1 MASDKNTEAVGR
13 LAQEFANELRSGKN
27 PFSAIAEIAPTSNK
41 TLKPYTGFNRLYLA
55 SATKSNGYTS
65 NLWLTFK
72 QAKELGGTIRKGEK
86 GHLGFFWGVAWK
98 FEGDIVVYDSDTV
111 EKACDEAL
119 KKGHKVTPKQLIR
132 KTPFLK
138 SFTLFNRDQCDG
150 LPEEE
155 ESTGDRFQHN
165 AKDLLSIA
173 TVVSGKGLPR
183 FEGDEILL
191 EGGMDGFDWSS
202 PELALLA
209 MGEWACSSIT
219 QEMEYV
225 QGALVSSVCAA
236 FFSYA
241 CGAKAPGLSAEVA
254 AQIAD
259 ALEKTPMA
267 LYSAAS
273 KAEKAA
279 NATLELITSSSTKKA
294 A

>member
-13 LAQEFANELRSGKN
+13 LANEFANELRGGRN
-27 PFSAIAEIAPTSNK
+27 PFSAIAEISPISNL
-41 TLKPYTGFNRLYLA
+41 TGKPYTGFNRLYLA

-65 NLWLTFK
+65 NKWLTFN
-72 QAKELGGTIRKGEK
+72 QAKDLGGTIRKGEK
-86 GHLGFFWGVAWK
+86 GHLGFFWGVCWK
-98 FEGDIVVYDSDTV
+98 FQGDILVYDSDTV
-111 EKACDEAL
+111 EKACEAAL
-119 KKGHKVTPKQLIR
+119 KKGNRVTPKDLIR

-150 LPEEE
+150 LPIEENTE
-155 ESTGDRFQHN
+155 DRFQYN
-165 AKDLLSIA
+165 VRDLLSIA
-173 TVVSGKGLPR
+173 PVVDGKGLPR

-209 MGEWACSSIT
+209 MGEWACNSIT
-219 QEMEYV
+219 HEMEYI
-225 QGALVSSVCAA
+225 QGALISSICAA
-236 FFSYA
+236 FFSYV
-241 CGAKAPGLSAEVA
+241 CGAKAPGISAEVA

-259 ALEKTPMA
+259 ALDKTPMA

-279 NATLELITSSSTKKA
+279 NATLELIMSSSSKKA